1 MSRIM
6 LTGATGQ
13 DGSYLLDVLLDRG
26 HDVHAVVRSPEET
39 ATLAARPGVTAHVAD
54 LSNTAMLPDLVDEVE
69 PEQLYSIGGFS
80 SVSQSWKQPALAG
93 LVSGVA
99 VAGLLEGVSRVRART
114 AREVRFL
121 QASSCEI
128 FGDTAPAPQSEA
140 TPMAPT
146 NPYGAAKAY
155 AQHAVGFARAEGAF
169 AASVILYNHESP
181 RRPLSFV
188 TRKITNSAVRIAA
201 GLDSEL
207 RLGNLDA
214 KRDWGWAPD
223 YVDAM
228 IRVMNA
234 NEPGDYVVAT
244 GVSHTVRDFVAAAFT
259 AAGIED
265 WEQYVVIDERFYR
278 PVDAAETRGDAS
290 RLARDLG
297 WEPTVAFEEIVA
309 AMVEEDS
316 VQLSAGAEVAHRSA

>member
-1 MSRIM
+1 M

-13 DGSYLLDVLLDRG
+13 DGSYLLDVLRERG
-26 HDVHAVVRSPEET
+26 DDVHAVVRSPEE
-39 ATLAARPGVTAHVAD
+39 ARCLGELTGVTAHLAD
-54 LSNTAMLPDLVDEVE
+54 LSNVSALPDLVDEVE
-69 PEQLYSIGGFS
+69 PEQLYNIGGFS
-80 SVSQSWKQPALAG
+80 SVAQSWKEPALAG

-99 VAGLLEGVSRVRART
+99 VAGLLEGASRVRART
-114 AREVRFL
+114 GNNVRFL

-128 FGDTAPAPQSEA
+128 FGDSAPAPQSEA
-140 TPMAPT
+140 TPIAPT

-155 AQHAVGFARAEGAF
+155 AQHAVGFARAQGEF

-188 TRKITNSAVRIAA
+188 TRKITNGAARIAA

-228 IRVMNA
+228 VRVMNA
-234 NEPGDYVVAT
+234 DRPGDYVVAT
-244 GVSHTVRDFVAAAFT
+244 GVSHTVRDFVAAAFA
-259 AAGIED
+259 AAGVAA

-278 PVDAAETRGDAS
+278 PVDAAETRGDPS
-290 RLARDLG
+290 KLREDLA
-297 WEPTVAFEEIVA
+297 WEPTKQFSQIVA
-309 AMVEEDS
+309 AMVGRD
-316 VQLSAGAEVAHRSA
+316 QLDLTEVA

>member
-13 DGSYLLDVLLDRG
+13 DGSYLLDVLRG
-26 HDVHAVVRSPEET
+26 RGDEVHAVVRSAEE
-39 ATLAARPGVTAHVAD
+39 ARVLDELPGVTAHLAD
-54 LSNTAMLPDLVDEVE
+54 LSEVAALPDLVDEVE
-69 PEQLYSIGGFS
+69 PEQLYNIGGFS
-80 SVSQSWKQPALAG
+80 SVAQSWKQPALAG

-114 AREVRFL
+114 GNEVRFL

-128 FGDTAPAPQSEA
+128 FGDTAPAPQSES
-140 TPMAPT
+140 TPIAPT

-188 TRKITNSAVRIAA
+188 TRKITNGAARIAA

-228 IRVMNA
+228 VRVLNA
-234 NEPGDYVVAT
+234 EEPGDYVVAT

-259 AAGIED
+259 AAGVQD
-265 WEQYVVIDERFYR
+265 WEHYVVIDERFYR
-278 PVDAAETRGDAS
+278 PVDAAETRGDATKL
-290 RLARDLG
+290 RTDLG
-297 WEPTVAFEEIVA
+297 WAPTKDFTDIVA
-309 AMVEEDS
+309 AMVAQD
-316 VQLSAGAEVAHRSA
+316 VNQIQDGV

>member
-1 MSRIM
+1 MARIM

-13 DGSYLLDVLLDRG
+13 DGSYLLDVLRERG
-26 HDVHAVVRSPEET
+26 DDVHAVVRSPEE
-39 ATLAARPGVTAHVAD
+39 ARSLGKLAGVTAHLAD
-54 LSNTAMLPDLVDEVE
+54 LSNVGVLPDLVDEVE
-69 PEQLYSIGGFS
+69 PQQLYNIGGFS
-80 SVSQSWKQPALAG
+80 SVAQSWKEPALAG

-99 VAGLLEGVSRVRART
+99 VAGLLEGASRVRART
-114 AREVRFL
+114 GHGARFL

-128 FGDTAPAPQSEA
+128 FGDGAPAPQSES
-140 TPMAPT
+140 TPIAPT

-155 AQHAVGFARAEGAF
+155 AQHAVGFARAQGEF

-188 TRKITNSAVRIAA
+188 TRKITNGVARIAA

-228 IRVMNA
+228 VRVMNA
-234 NEPGDYVVAT
+234 DEPGDYVVAT
-244 GVSHTVRDFVAAAFT
+244 GVSHTVREFVAAAFS
-259 AAGIED
+259 AAGVED
-265 WEQYVVIDERFYR
+265 WEQYVVIDKRFYR

-290 RLARDLG
+290 KLRDDLG
-297 WEPTVAFEEIVA
+297 WAPTKSFADTVA
-309 AMVEEDS
+309 AMVERDLRGVS
-316 VQLSAGAEVAHRSA
+316 NSQV

>member
-13 DGSYLLDVLLDRG
+13 DGSYLLDLLLDRG
-26 HDVHAVVRSPEET
+26 DEVHAIVRSTEE
-39 ATLAARPGVTAHVAD
+39 AVTLRARPGVAAHVAD
-54 LSNTAMLPDLVDEVE
+54 LANVKALPNLVDEVE
-69 PEQLYSIGGFS
+69 PEQLYNLGGFS
-80 SVSQSWKQPALAG
+80 SVAQSWKEPALAG

-114 AREVRFL
+114 GNEVRFL

-128 FGDTAPAPQSEA
+128 FGDSAPAPQSEA
-140 TPMAPT
+140 TPIAPT

-155 AQHAVGFARAEGAF
+155 AQHAVGFARAQDEF

-188 TRKITNSAVRIAA
+188 TRKITNGAARIAA

-228 IRVMNA
+228 VRVMNA
-234 NEPGDYVVAT
+234 DNPGDYVVAT
-244 GVSHTVRDFVAAAFT
+244 GVSHTVRDFVAAAFS
-259 AAGIED
+259 AAGIDD
-265 WEQYVVIDERFYR
+265 WERYVVIDERFYR

-290 RLARDLG
+290 KLCLALG
-297 WEPTVAFEEIVA
+297 WMPLTGFSELVATMVDHELGEP
-309 AMVEEDS
+309 
-316 VQLSAGAEVAHRSA
+316 LP

>member
-13 DGSYLLDVLLDRG
+13 DGSYLLDVLLERG
-26 HDVHAVVRSPEET
+26 DEVHAVVRSPEE
-39 ATLAARPGVTAHVAD
+39 AESLNARPGVTAHLAD
-54 LSNTAMLPDLVDEVE
+54 LSNTLALPDVVDEVE
-69 PEQLYSIGGFS
+69 PEQLYNIGGFS
-80 SVSQSWKQPALAG
+80 SVAQSWKEPALAG

-114 AREVRFL
+114 GNEARFL

-128 FGDTAPAPQSEA
+128 FGDSAPAPQSEL
-140 TPMAPT
+140 TPIAPT

-155 AQHAVGFARAEGAF
+155 AQHAVGFARAQGEF

-188 TRKITNSAVRIAA
+188 TRKITNGAARIAA

-228 IRVMNA
+228 VRVMNA
-234 NEPGDYVVAT
+234 DEAGDYVVAT
-244 GVSHTVRDFVAAAFT
+244 GVAHTVRDFVAAAFT
-259 AAGIED
+259 AAGVED

-290 RLARDLG
+290 QLRTELG
-297 WEPTVAFEEIVA
+297 WAPTKDLADIVA
-309 AMVEEDS
+309 AMVEQDQREI
-316 VQLSAGAEVAHRSA
+316 

>member
-1 MSRIM
+1 MARIM

-13 DGSYLLDVLLDRG
+13 DGSYLLDVLRERG
-26 HDVHAVVRSPEET
+26 DDVHAVVRSPEE
-39 ATLAARPGVTAHVAD
+39 ARCLSELTGVTAYLAD
-54 LSNTAMLPDLVDEVE
+54 LSNVSALPDLVDEVE
-69 PEQLYSIGGFS
+69 PEQVYNIGGFS
-80 SVSQSWKQPALAG
+80 SVAQSWREPALAG

-99 VAGLLEGVSRVRART
+99 VAGLLEGISRVRERT
-114 AREVRFL
+114 EREPRFL

-128 FGDTAPAPQSEA
+128 FGDSAPAPQSEA
-140 TPMAPT
+140 TPIAPT

-155 AQHAVGFARAEGAF
+155 AQHAVGFARAQGQF

-188 TRKITNSAVRIAA
+188 TRKITNGAARIAA

-207 RLGNLDA
+207 RLGNLEA

-228 IRVMNA
+228 VRVMNA
-234 NEPGDYVVAT
+234 SEPGDYVVAT
-244 GVSHTVRDFVAAAFT
+244 GISHTVRDFVAAAFS
-259 AAGIED
+259 AAGVED

-278 PVDAAETRGDAS
+278 PVDAAETRGDAG
-290 RLARDLG
+290 RLREQLG
-297 WEPTVAFEEIVA
+297 WAPSKDFGEIVA
-309 AMVEEDS
+309 AMVEED
-316 VQLSAGAEVAHRSA
+316 LATLAADR

>member
-1 MSRIM
+1 MARIM

-13 DGSYLLDVLLDRG
+13 DGSFLLDVLRERG
-26 HDVHAVVRSPEET
+26 DDVHAVVRSPEE
-39 ATLAARPGVTAHVAD
+39 ARSLGELAGVTAHLAD
-54 LSNTAMLPDLVDEVE
+54 LSNVSALPDLVDEVE
-69 PEQLYSIGGFS
+69 PQQLYNIGGFS
-80 SVSQSWKQPALAG
+80 SVAQSWKEPALAG

-99 VAGLLEGVSRVRART
+99 VAGLLQGVSRVRART
-114 AREVRFL
+114 GWETRFL

-128 FGDTAPAPQSEA
+128 FGDSAPAPQSEA
-140 TPMAPT
+140 TPIAPT

-155 AQHAVGFARAEGAF
+155 AQHAVGFARAQGEF

-188 TRKITNSAVRIAA
+188 TRKITNGAARIAA

-228 IRVMNA
+228 LRVMNA
-234 NEPGDYVVAT
+234 DEPGDYVVAT
-244 GVSHTVRDFVAAAFT
+244 GISHTVRDFVVAAFS

-278 PVDAAETRGDAS
+278 PVDAAESRGDAS
-290 RLARDLG
+290 RIRSDLG
-297 WEPTVAFEEIVA
+297 WEPTEALADIVA
-309 AMVEEDS
+309 AMVEED
-316 VQLSAGAEVAHRSA
+316 VRTLKV